1 MNRTFEIG
9 ISEFSHREQVG
20 LLAYSPLAFGALS
33 GKYLNNQKPEGAR
46 LTLFERFNRYLNPQ
60 ATEATEAYVN
70 LAKKNDLDPSQMA
83 LSYVSSR
90 PFLTSNIIGATS
102 MEQLK
107 MDIESINV
115 ELSKEI
121 IKEIELIHEKIPN
134 PAP

>member
-1 MNRTFEIG
+1 M
-9 ISEFSHREQVG
+9 
-20 LLAYSPLAFGALS
+20 
-33 GKYLNNQKPEGAR
+33 NNQKPEGAR
-46 LTLFERFNRYLNPQ
+46 LTLFERFDRYLNPKAQ
-60 ATEATEAYVN
+60 KATESYVN
-70 LAKKNDLDPSQMA
+70 LAKENGLDPSQMA

-107 MDIESINV
+107 TDIESINI

-121 IKEIELIHEKIPN
+121 VNQIECIHEKNPN